1 MLELII
7 YFFTQEAASAHG
19 DSWHKQ
25 YKKPRTAPPQQF
37 FNPDTLSQ
45 HLASMIQNRA
55 SLQSKRAIDK
65 LGLTERDAEDANI
78 FMDEVY
84 TGGLL
89 VKEMNVATMLSYTDV
104 RPTLDEMKR
113 LRPED
118 DGAEDGSSGL
128 GALKLKDLE
137 EDPERRGGAGS
148 LHFRSC
154 G

>member
-1 MLELII
+1 MPP
-7 YFFTQEAASAHG
+7 
-19 DSWHKQ
+19 DHKQ

-45 HLASMIQNRA
+45 HLAALIQNRA

-89 VKEMNVATMLSYTDV
+89 AKEMNVATMVSYVDV
-104 RPTLDEMKR
+104 RPTLDEIVAAYKKLYGKDAR
-113 LRPED
+113 
-118 DGAEDGSSGL
+118 AEDYEADACS
-128 GALKLKDLE
+128 DE
-137 EDPERRGGAGS
+137 EGVEEAEEGGEKRTRRTKRRKRRIER
-148 LHFRSC
+148 
-154 G
+154 